1 MPIINYQVLEPFY
14 RIWQS
19 NAVRL
24 RMPTTVIFIAPYH
37 NQQMQALPEV
47 YQADFTQF
55 LSEHVRQ
62 TDVIF
67 EVPTMGW
74 IGILL
79 LGVKKMKRIVY
90 WNAYQMNTKRVSV
103 FPH

>member
-55 LSEHVRQ
+55 LS
-62 TDVIF
+62 
-67 EVPTMGW
+67 
-74 IGILL
+74 
-79 LGVKKMKRIVY
+79 
-90 WNAYQMNTKRVSV
+90 
-103 FPH
+103 